1 MLKSECYLKWP
12 KLCKSFSSS
21 LCLHGFKCS
30 NAQISPPTVHRAR
43 SSPPPSVFITL
54 ASCLVGIVK
63 PVNSTSHANIV
74 KLGGKKNIGER
85 PLGVRVVKAPT
96 LHWTSW
102 RISVKCSC
110 LKGGTR
116 LICHF
121 CWNFPWTAL
130 FFFIHFVY
138 CHMFSRYSHA
148 VPFKGCWE
156 SLISVSYPGRN
167 THTHTH
173 RVVTWKHKQTNTH
186 TQEK

>member
-1 MLKSECYLKWP
+1 M
-12 KLCKSFSSS
+12 
-21 LCLHGFKCS
+21 
-30 NAQISPPTVHRAR
+30 
-43 SSPPPSVFITL
+43 
-54 ASCLVGIVK
+54 
-63 PVNSTSHANIV
+63 
-74 KLGGKKNIGER
+74 KLGEKTKKNIGER

-121 CWNFPWTAL
+121 CWNFPWTASS
-130 FFFIHFVY
+130 FFIHFVY

-167 THTHTH
+167 THTQTPSCHIETQADKHSHTGKIKILPSQKTVEVQH
-173 RVVTWKHKQTNTH
+173 RWTRWRKRWKEDTRLCQ
-186 TQEK
+186 